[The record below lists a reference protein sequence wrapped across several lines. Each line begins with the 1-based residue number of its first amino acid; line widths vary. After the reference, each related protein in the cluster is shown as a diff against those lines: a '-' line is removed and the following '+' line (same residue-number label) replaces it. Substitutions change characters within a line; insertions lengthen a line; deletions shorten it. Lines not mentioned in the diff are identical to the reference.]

1 MKFSNVVL
9 ILWPS
14 RGVMVVIVLV
24 RSMHGCFQPVERF
37 SVLCSKHCREF
48 SHVGSYAD
56 PEEQETAENRSRCH
70 KRLPLLTADCAV
82 LSLLPPWSLIL
93 STALQL
99 FLLNLQLMLTD
110 TKNKSEIESQTAS
123 LRGGGEIWVIDCSQL
138 RCGHI
143 YLWSVTFC
151 GWIPIGIHTI
161 GNFAWEW
168 KSSGADFSHFQ
179 ADQ

>member
-1 MKFSNVVL
+1 
-9 ILWPS
+9 
-14 RGVMVVIVLV
+14 MVVIVLV
-24 RSMHGCFQPVERF
+24 CSMHGCFQPVERF
-37 SVLCSKHCREF
+37 SVFCSTHYSEF
-48 SHVGSYAD
+48 SHVGFCHMEAGGAGD

-161 GNFAWEW
+161 GNFCLRV
-168 KSSGADFSHFQ
+168 KKFCSRFLSFSSWPIEICLV
-179 ADQ
+179 